1 MKTASRI
8 IYFFTLFA
16 FLVTSSCQKN
26 VRPSNPEEENLV
38 VETTPP
44 SLNNHVESPA
54 PGPDLALKVT
64 VKSKMPSGGVKI
76 DVVARPE
83 NSQTPFFTSTRSNSL
98 VDNSFTITNTPRTI
112 SCIVQTTVTSLSKS
126 SNIWTGSFRY
136 SRK

>member
-1 MKTASRI
+1 MKTAARI
-8 IYFFTLFA
+8 MFFFSLFV

-26 VRPSNPEEENLV
+26 VRPTTPEEENLS
-38 VETTPP
+38 VETTPT

-54 PGPDLALKVT
+54 PGPDFTLKVT

-83 NSQTPFFTSTRSNSL
+83 NSQTPFYTNSRSNSL

-126 SNIWTGSFRY
+126 SNVWTGSFRY